1 MLIPGY
7 DPSCIV
13 LVFNVAAKSASGED
27 SARVASIKSDLARE
41 NNSLIMS
48 HSFMEKVFFIN
59 KIIIDFKLFK
69 PAPL

>member
-1 MLIPGY
+1 MLILGLDDY
-7 DPSCIV
+7 CIV
-13 LVFNVAAKSASGED
+13 LVFNVAAKSTSGVA

-69 PAPL
+69 SAPL

>member
-48 HSFMEKVFFIN
+48 H
-59 KIIIDFKLFK
+59 
-69 PAPL
+69 